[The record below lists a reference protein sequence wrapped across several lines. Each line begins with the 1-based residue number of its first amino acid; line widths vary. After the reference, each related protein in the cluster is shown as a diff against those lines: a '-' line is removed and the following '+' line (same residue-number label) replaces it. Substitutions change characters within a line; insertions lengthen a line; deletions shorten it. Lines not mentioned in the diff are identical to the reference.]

1 MVNEYFS
8 LHSYGG
14 TLEYYLFEL
23 ANFSALALFAIFVYK
38 LNYINSY
45 SLLTWLA
52 LFFSPLLVN
61 YFVISP
67 GMFGDQFEY
76 AGEVMSLKA
85 TGESIENITL
95 FEYAQINPIT
105 LTAKILGVTPLPNFM
120 TVTSLAFAN
129 KFFLF
134 VTFLWFKRFFSNENE
149 VLLYFLIPSLILYSS
164 MSLRDT
170 LIIVISIL
178 CIINL
183 IRDRY
188 VFALVLLYP
197 LFILKLQMFSFLLLY
212 LVARVFF
219 RAHKHHYLFLFF
231 IFVVLIG
238 GLIMEE
244 QLLEVLNL
252 YRLAFAAEDFVGPDG
267 SISYKAYNVY
277 GAGLKDAL
285 ELSSLADAIFK
296 AILNLPIFFI
306 MPLPWNWTNI
316 FYPVQAFES
325 WLLIYLYVRLAM
337 KQNLYKNSEFI
348 LLTFILMVGSSI
360 YALFLFNEG
369 TFVRYRFSLYYP
381 FLLAVFYLSSS
392 SPSASH
398 KSLKNNDGPNQ

>member
-1 MVNEYFS
+1 MVNEYFT

-14 TLEYYLFEL
+14 TLEYYIFEL
-23 ANFSALALFAIFVYK
+23 ANFSALAFLALLVYK
-38 LNYINSY
+38 LNYINSN
-45 SLLTWLA
+45 SLIAWLA
-52 LFFSPLLVN
+52 IFFTPLVIN

-85 TGESIENITL
+85 TGTSLETIAL
-95 FEYAQINPIT
+95 FQYAQTNPIT

-170 LIIVISIL
+170 LIIVLSIL

-188 VFALVLLYP
+188 VFAVVFLTP

-212 LVARVFF
+212 LVARVLF
-219 RAHKHHYLFLFF
+219 RAHIHSYLFLLF
-231 IFVVLIG
+231 IFVVMIG
-238 GLIMEE
+238 GFIMEE

-252 YRLAFAAEDFVGPDG
+252 YRLAFAAEDFVGLDG
-267 SISYKAYNVY
+267 SVSYKAYNIY
-277 GAGLKDAL
+277 GAGLAESL

-296 AILNLPIFFI
+296 AILNLPNFFI

-325 WLLIYLYVRLAM
+325 WLLIYLYVRLGM
-337 KQNLYKNSEFI
+337 KQNLYKNPEFI

-369 TFVRYRFSLYYP
+369 TFVRYRFTLYYP
-381 FLLAVFYLSSS
+381 FLLAAFYLSSK
-392 SPSASH
+392 SH
-398 KSLKNNDGPNQ
+398 KSAKKDQ

>member
-1 MVNEYFS
+1 MVNAYFT

-23 ANFSALALFAIFVYK
+23 ANFSVLAFFALLVYK
-38 LNYINSY
+38 LNYINSN
-45 SLLTWLA
+45 SLLVWLA
-52 LFFSPLLVN
+52 IFFTPLSIN

-85 TGESIENITL
+85 TGASLETIAL
-95 FEYAQINPIT
+95 FKYATINPIT
-105 LTAKILGVTPLPNFM
+105 LTAQILGVTPLPNYM

-178 CIINL
+178 FIINL

-188 VFALVLLYP
+188 VFAVVFLSPLY
-197 LFILKLQMFSFLLLY
+197 ILKLQMFSFFLLY
-212 LVARVFF
+212 LVARLLF
-219 RAHKHHYLFLFF
+219 RAHKHSYLFLLF
-231 IFVVLIG
+231 IFVIMIG
-238 GLIMEE
+238 GFIMEE

-277 GAGLKDAL
+277 GAGLAESL

-325 WLLIYLYVRLAM
+325 WLLIYLYVRLGM

-369 TFVRYRFSLYYP
+369 TFVRYRFTLYYP
-381 FLLAVFYLSSS
+381 FLLAAFYLSS
-392 SPSASH
+392 
-398 KSLKNNDGPNQ
+398 KSNKFAKKDQ